1 MPMDSGIVELN
12 SSLDLDQPIPAPS
25 GEMTEDRVI
34 GKFWPDN
41 YSLVGPPVRVFD
53 LEDIADNLA
62 VSGFMVPWIAAK
74 IREELKNGT
83 VFQNVSRMGD
93 GWRGRADGVKAEYR
107 MASRDELLNF
117 AETVRAANVTGHAM
131 SRRSQEKEY
140 ILHYLDSNE
149 VREHY
154 ETLPRQAKVVL
165 DILNDS
171 GRENLT
177 EAAIE
182 VLLVEGAE
190 KLRTKQEPMKIFA
203 FYRKVMVDGGH
214 LEEVGN
220 DE

>member
-1 MPMDSGIVELN
+1 MPTYDSEVTEE
-12 SSLDLDQPIPAPS
+12 PTAAVV
-25 GEMTEDRVI
+25 EMTEDRVL

-41 YSLVGPPVRVFD
+41 YTLIGPPVRVFD
-53 LEDIADNLA
+53 LEEVADSLA

-74 IREELKNGT
+74 IREELRGGT
-83 VFQNVSRMGD
+83 VFQNVARITES
-93 GWRGRADGVKAEYR
+93 WRGRADGVKAEYR

-131 SRRSQEKEY
+131 SRRSQEKGY
-140 ILHYLDSNE
+140 VLHYLDSNAT
-149 VREHY
+149 REHY

-182 VLLVEGAE
+182 VLLVEGKE
-190 KLRTKQEPMKIFA
+190 KLRTKQDAMKIFA
-203 FYRKVMVDGGH
+203 YYKKLFVEGGH
-214 LEEVGN
+214 LEEL
-220 DE
+220 DQE